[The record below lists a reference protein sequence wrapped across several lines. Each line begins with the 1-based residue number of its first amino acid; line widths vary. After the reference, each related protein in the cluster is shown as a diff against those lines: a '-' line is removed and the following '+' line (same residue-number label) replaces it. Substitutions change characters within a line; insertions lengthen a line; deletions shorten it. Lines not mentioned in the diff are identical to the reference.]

1 MKLKNQAIRSIST
14 HELKELADLAYTK
27 GLQNTAPKQDVLRPG
42 KAGSADDR
50 IEEAFKNL
58 QASGKPVT
66 AARLAKL
73 AKTNFNTA
81 QHWLENNQGILDRPT
96 DKETLVS
103 GSGSQREKKGQD
115 SDALSAAPIW
125 NLKDRADVLREK
137 ERNRQLAEAEL
148 ARKNQTGNIFERLA
162 KLVLPKNRRQTESP
176 QKQADRDIH
185 GAAKQAVGETI
196 VGAVGLNDVLK
207 ELQRRGVTYKPPLDE
222 NGVLHVDESDL
233 VPGNDTE
240 HARLR
245 PGIAKY
251 LHSRKMALRDHEDPI
266 LGIKVDTTKPVDLGS
281 VDMPNGFVESVGP
294 VRANYFNV
302 KELHTVGDVTVEE
315 FIRAGEIQGRGN
327 ITARDILTSEC
338 TVYGNINCAE
348 SLKFVSG
355 STDSKQLMTG
365 DVHCGHISSDDDR
378 QVEVGGSLSVR
389 GNCNVPRLSARDL
402 SVGWELQGT
411 KDLYVAAKANIT
423 RLSRT
428 IDSEAELRGDALQE
442 YIDQLRDMR
451 KEQLEEEVGEKIQSA
466 TARTND
472 EGVQTIE
479 WTAEEMETNAYK
491 EYVLGETPA
500 EPVAAKQSH
509 GISQ

>member
-27 GLQNTAPKQDVLRPG
+27 GLQNAAAKQDVLRPG
-42 KAGSADDR
+42 VAGSADDR
-50 IEEAFKNL
+50 IEEAFNNL

-81 QHWLENNQGILDRPT
+81 QNWLENNQDILDRPA
-96 DKETLVS
+96 DKESSVR
-103 GSGSQREKKGQD
+103 GVGSQREKKGQD
-115 SDALSAAPIW
+115 RDALSAAPIW
-125 NLKDRADVLREK
+125 NLKDRADALREK
-137 ERNRQLAEAEL
+137 ERARQLAEAEL

-162 KLVLPKNRRQTESP
+162 KLVLPKNRSQTESP

-185 GAAKQAVGETI
+185 VAAKQTVGETI

-222 NGVLHVDESDL
+222 NGVLHIDESDL

-251 LHSRKMALRDHEDPI
+251 LHDHEDQI
-266 LGIKVDTTKPVDLGS
+266 AGIKVNTTKPVDLGS
-281 VDMPNGFVESVGP
+281 VNIPNGFVESVGP
-294 VRANYFNV
+294 VRANYFNL

-348 SLKFVSG
+348 SLKFVCG

-365 DVHCGHISSDDDR
+365 DVHCGHLSSDDDR

-442 YIDQLRDMR
+442 YVDQLRDMR
-451 KEQLEEEVGEKIQSA
+451 KEQLEEEVLEKIQSA
-466 TARTND
+466 TAQTSD

-479 WTAEEMETNAYK
+479 WTAAEMETNAYK
-491 EYVLGETPA
+491 EYVSGEKPV

-509 GISQ
+509 GASY

>member
-27 GLQNTAPKQDVLRPG
+27 GLQNAAAKQDVLRPG
-42 KAGSADDR
+42 VAGSADNR

-73 AKTNFNTA
+73 AKTNFNSA
-81 QHWLENNQGILDRPT
+81 QHWLENNQDIVDRPV
-96 DKETLVS
+96 DKEALAR
-103 GSGSQREKKGQD
+103 GLGSQREKKGQD
-115 SDALSAAPIW
+115 RDALSAAPIW
-125 NLKDRADVLREK
+125 NLKDRADALREK
-137 ERNRQLAEAEL
+137 EQARQLAEAEW

-162 KLVLPKNRRQTESP
+162 KLVLPKNRRQTEPP
-176 QKQADRDIH
+176 QKQVDRDIH
-185 GAAKQAVGETI
+185 AAAKQAVGETI

-222 NGVLHVDESDL
+222 NGVLHIDESDL

-251 LHSRKMALRDHEDPI
+251 LRDHEDQI
-266 LGIKVDTTKPVDLGS
+266 AGIKVNTTKPVDLGS
-281 VDMPNGFVESVGP
+281 VNMPNGFVESAGP

-355 STDSKQLMTG
+355 STASKQLMTG
-365 DVHCGHISSDDDR
+365 DVHCGHLSSDDDR

-451 KEQLEEEVGEKIQSA
+451 KEQLEEEVREKIQSA
-466 TARTND
+466 TAQTSD

-479 WTAEEMETNAYK
+479 WTAAEMETNAYK
-491 EYVLGETPA
+491 EYVSGKPA
-500 EPVAAKQSH
+500 EPVEATQSH